1 MPVPERGS
9 LLGEFV
15 ALLRTEALPVTL
27 PAAVGAKVTLISTF
41 CPADRVKG
49 RAGPLI
55 LKPVP
60 VTESWERVTLPVP
73 VFVRITGSVLLLPS
87 TTSPKLVLAGE
98 ALTRRVMPVVDETV
112 SETAALCSIP

>member
-1 MPVPERGS
+1 MQVPDSGS

-27 PAAVGAKVTLISTF
+27 PAAVGLKVTLKSTF
-41 CPADRVKG
+41 FPADRVKG

-55 LKPVP
+55 LKPLP
-60 VTESWERVTLPVP
+60 VTESWEMVTLPVP

-87 TTSPKLVLAGE
+87 MTLPKLVLVGAGV
-98 ALTRRVMPVVDETV
+98 T
-112 SETAALCSIP
+112 

>member
-1 MPVPERGS
+1 MPVPYSGS

-27 PAAVGAKVTLISTF
+27 PTVVGAKVRLKSVF

-49 RAGPLI
+49 RAGPLM
-55 LKPVP
+55 LKPLP
-60 VTESWERVTLPVP
+60 VTESWEMVTLPVP

-87 TTSPKLVLAGE
+87 ITLPKLVLAGE
-98 ALTRRVMPVVDETV
+98 IESVKVGVPVTVKLTVAV
-112 SETAALCSIP
+112 C